1 MNDLDEIRKQL
12 DELSDRVTMLES
24 QMLNNNSQIM
34 TVRTV
39 AKEAERHVSGYR
51 TEIREGFTKINTDLA
66 QITALLRVAL
76 NAPAET

>member
-1 MNDLDEIRKQL
+1 MNDVDEIRKQL
-12 DELSDRVTMLES
+12 DRLSDRVTMLES
-24 QMLNNNSQIM
+24 QILSHNLEIM

-51 TEIREGFTKINTDLA
+51 TEIREGFAKINNDLA
-66 QITALLRVAL
+66 RITALLRVTL